1 MDEEEMKD
9 ELAWVKYRISILD
22 KIEEKLIRMRN
33 IVEKAKSENLSRDEI
48 KRLNDELANL
58 SSQVK
63 ALDEESR
70 KIDDEKK

>member
-1 MDEEEMKD
+1 MKD

>member
-1 MDEEEMKD
+1 MKD
-9 ELAWVKYRISILD
+9 ELAWVKYRISVLD

-33 IVEKAKSENLSRDEI
+33 IAEKAKSENLSRDEI
-48 KRLNDELANL
+48 KKLNDELANL